1 MMVKPEDVMKAI
13 SGTWLYLNVTTFYDN
28 GTMSHEEDPGLGA
41 SPTGMLNYN
50 TAGWMS
56 ANFMSGRPEDRPGNI
71 DSAALDVGTDA
82 EWALIGKHTIS
93 YSGPWRV
100 SITTDEVEDGQ
111 ITHGP
116 TRVAWLPSWLGIE
129 LQKNYTLYE
138 DDTMRFISRTQDGKI
153 GHMFFTR
160 LA

>member
-1 MMVKPEDVMKAI
+1 MVRPEDVMKAI
-13 SGTWLYLNVTTFYDN
+13 SGTWLYLNVTAFYDN
-28 GTMSHEEDPGLGA
+28 GTQSHEEDPGLGA
-41 SPTGMLNYN
+41 SPTGMLSYN
-50 TAGWMS
+50 AAGWMA
-56 ANFMSGRPEDRPGNI
+56 ANFMSGRPEDRPDNV

-100 SITTDEVEDGQ
+100 SIATDDVGTGQ